1 MPWTNRSRPKNSRR
15 ERPDRQWSDRK
26 IQGPRRYEDPKPGPK
41 FPPRTILRVG
51 FPLHHFQLRA
61 REGVWRVGFHDG
73 NGDGPI
79 RTGREAHHEHS
90 PAGHLLFCGVQQ
102 SCETSYWFGGCS
114 FSSATR
120 APTTVL
126 VGPGCLGSRRF
137 ASRKRVEQIV
147 GPGIRHDG
155 GSQRK
160 NHEHARRPKADDV
173 VPVPIPRFA
182 SQAYVE

>member
-1 MPWTNRSRPKNSRR
+1 VR
-15 ERPDRQWSDRK
+15 
-26 IQGPRRYEDPKPGPK
+26 
-41 FPPRTILRVG
+41 
-51 FPLHHFQLRA
+51 
-61 REGVWRVGFHDG
+61 RVGFHDG

-90 PAGHLLFCGVQQ
+90 PAGDLLFGGGQQ
-102 SCETSYWFGGCS
+102 SCETGHWFGGCS

-120 APTTVL
+120 APTTA
-126 VGPGCLGSRRF
+126 LGGAGWPLGYRRWF

-160 NHEHARRPKADDV
+160 NHEYARRPKADDV
-173 VPVPIPRFA
+173 VPVPVSCLAGKTPVEQQAGFQAAPLPTIRPPEIDSGDGEPEKGQVACAGDSLPRGPAFVFH
-182 SQAYVE
+182 SRQRCQSTISCMT